1 MLDKHARPSWILAHD
16 LGCGDCKGTY
26 YYGPGD
32 EWTFLDM
39 ILWSPGEISGAQAT
53 WNIRN
58 NSFYVA
64 NRLPDQ
70 VLEDGTP
77 ARFQLPDGTGV
88 SDHWPLV
95 MTIELE

>member
-1 MLDKHARPSWILAHD
+1 
-16 LGCGDCKGTY
+16 
-26 YYGPGD
+26 
-32 EWTFLDM
+32 M

-58 NSFYVA
+58 NSVYVA

-95 MTIELE
+95 IAIELE